1 MKEFSIVRK
10 GYNPEEVNAY
20 ILELETALANKT
32 QTVKEFQGMETAI
45 ASSIVDARMAAEDI
59 RRKSAD
65 EAQKMHE
72 DAVADAEKI
81 HENAVI
87 EAGALRTFA
96 LNEMNDLRDQV
107 LAFHDKLQGFQ
118 DEFGRILQEYL
129 ISFRS
134 NDLVALFSHLEN
146 FMSNLDLAAP
156 KKDAEEEPEAA
167 PEAVEEAVEET
178 VETVEEAVRAVE
190 ETVEAAEE
198 ITEVVEEAA
207 EEIVEAAEEVKSETE
222 SFFE

>member
-81 HENAVI
+81 HEDAVI

-146 FMSNLDLAAP
+146 FMSNLDLAVP
-156 KKDAEEEPEAA
+156 KKEAEEEPEAA
-167 PEAVEEAVEET
+167 PEAVE
-178 VETVEEAVRAVE
+178 ETVEEAVRAVE

>member
-81 HENAVI
+81 HEDAVI

-156 KKDAEEEPEAA
+156 KKEAEEEPEAA
-167 PEAVEEAVEET
+167 PEAVEEAVEK
-178 VETVEEAVRAVE
+178 TVEEAAEAVE

-198 ITEVVEEAA
+198 ITEAVEEAA
-207 EEIVEAAEEVKSETE
+207 EEIAEAAEEVKSETE